1 METKT
6 QATLET
12 LNNGSKITPYEI
24 SEEASKVKR
33 GGLQITVEP
42 DLQSRVLE

>member
-12 LNNGSKITPYEI
+12 LNDGPKTTLFEI

-42 DLQSRVLE
+42 DLQNRVLE